1 MFDVF
6 TEEVEVLIKDGIA
19 NLYWYKGDLHKAWL
33 RSGVPIPIKDDILRL
48 RNDEG
53 QELTKRRQMDALYE
67 RLRSGQYD
75 RRLEVSRSFVR
86 VLVEQNSFTPQNEKH
101 RIEVAERSALKL
113 RELIRRQE
121 ADREYRESIRTSA
134 ARATR
139 ETYDSK
145 LGELRAKFAEA
156 HELDPQ
162 KKGYALESIFTE
174 LMRISGIPVEEPF
187 RIVGEQLDGAIKY
200 DGHYYLLELKWTQE
214 KSDPKEIGHFYF
226 KVEGKMQARGL
237 FVSMNGFTDGAL
249 ATLPKGKNLK
259 ILLLDGQ
266 HVANVIHGLYKFQE
280 LLEHAICQ
288 ASLKGEIYSAH
299 NLGGTVT

>member
-33 RSGVPIPIKDDILRL
+33 RSGVSITVKDEILRL
-48 RNDEG
+48 RNEEG

-67 RLRSGQYD
+67 RLRSGEYD
-75 RRLEVSRSFVR
+75 RRLEVSRNFVR
-86 VLVEQNSFTPQNEKH
+86 ILIEHSGFTPQNEKH
-101 RIEVAERSALKL
+101 RVEVAERSALKL

-134 ARATR
+134 AKASR
-139 ETYDSK
+139 ETYESK
-145 LGELRAKFAEA
+145 LAELRVKFTDA
-156 HELDPQ
+156 HELAPQ
-162 KKGYALESIFTE
+162 KRGYALEAIFTQ

-200 DGHYYLLELKWTQE
+200 DGHYYLLELKWTTE
-214 KSDPKEIGHFYF
+214 KADPKEIGHFYF
-226 KVEGKMQARGL
+226 KVEGKLQARGL
-237 FVSMNGFTDGAL
+237 FISMSGFTDGAI
-249 ATLPKGKNLK
+249 ATLPKGKDLK

-266 HVANVIHGLYKFQE
+266 HIASVIYGTYRFQE
-280 LLEHAICQ
+280 LLEHAIRQ
-288 ASLKGEIYSAH
+288 ASLKGEIYCGH
-299 NLGGTVT
+299 NLASPES

>member
-33 RSGVPIPIKDDILRL
+33 RSGVHPAVKDEILRL

-67 RLRSGQYD
+67 RLRSGAYD
-75 RRLEVSRSFVR
+75 RRLEVSRNFVR
-86 VLVEQNSFTPQNEKH
+86 ILVEQNGFTPQNERH
-101 RIEVAERSALKL
+101 RVEVAERSALKI

-134 ARATR
+134 AKATR

-145 LGELRAKFAEA
+145 LGELRVKFAEA
-156 HELDPQ
+156 HDLEPQ
-162 KKGYALESIFTE
+162 KKGYAFESIVTE

-187 RIVGEQLDGAIKY
+187 RIVGEQIDGAIKY
-200 DGHYYLLELKWTQE
+200 DGHYYLLELKWTAE

-237 FVSMNGFTDGAL
+237 FVSMNGFTDGAIS
-249 ATLPKGKNLK
+249 TLPKGKDLK

-266 HVANVIHGLYKFQE
+266 HVSNVIYGMYKFQE
-280 LLEHAICQ
+280 LLEHAIRQ
-288 ASLKGEIYSAH
+288 ASLRGEIYCDH
-299 NLGGTVT
+299 NLASSAA